1 MLSYG
6 RDNADNVQYSIYRGL
21 HIAHAQNTILYSI
34 AHVSASRF
42 GNLIFSVQENSYYSS
57 SLFYYRVGFKKP
69 TKKPYSKPSTRKTSV
84 TTMSFRSTSVRTFT
98 SKISS

>member
-1 MLSYG
+1 MVGITLTMY
-6 RDNADNVQYSIYRGL
+6 NI
-21 HIAHAQNTILYSI
+21 QNTGAHILVYAQDTNLYSKSTREREANSEI
-34 AHVSASRF
+34 NILCSR
-42 GNLIFSVQENSYYSS
+42 ECYYSS

-69 TKKPYSKPSTRKTSV
+69 TKKPYSKPSARSTSV